1 MGASG
6 TVNLIICGVG
16 GQGVIL
22 ISEILGSAAVKDGI
36 PVAGSEIH
44 GMAARGGSVSSH
56 IRIGKGALAPT
67 VPIGKCDILLSME
80 PAEAL
85 RNVSYLSEHPLVL
98 LNTQIIFPYTVSLG
112 RSCYPPL
119 DKITNELAALSAQV
133 VAIDA
138 FRIAEQAGNA
148 QTVNTAMIGCLLG
161 SGKLPI
167 STETVKKEIETRFGP
182 RAPANLKAFDL
193 GYRTCERSITPE
205 TKEGKDSKEG
215 I

>member
-1 MGASG
+1 MGAPEA
-6 TVNLIICGVG
+6 VNLIVCGVG

-67 VPIGKCDILLSME
+67 VPTGKCDILLSME

-85 RNVSYLSEHPLVL
+85 RNVSYLSARPLVL
-98 LNTQIIFPYTVSLG
+98 LNTQIILPYTVSLG
-112 RSCYPPL
+112 KSCYPSL
-119 DKITNELAALSAQV
+119 EIFCYELTALSAKV
-133 VAIDA
+133 IAVDA

-148 QTVNTAMIGCLLG
+148 LTINTAMIGCLLG
-161 SGKLPI
+161 SGRLPI
-167 STETVKKEIETRFGP
+167 SVKTVKKEIETRFGP

-193 GYRTCERSITPE
+193 GYRTCERSIIPE
-205 TKEGKDSKEG
+205 TEVGKDSKEG